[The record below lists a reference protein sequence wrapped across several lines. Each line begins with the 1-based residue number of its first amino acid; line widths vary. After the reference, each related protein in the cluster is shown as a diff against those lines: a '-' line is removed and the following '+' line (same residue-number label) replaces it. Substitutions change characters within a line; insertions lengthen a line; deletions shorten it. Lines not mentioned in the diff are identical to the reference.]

1 MSRERKITRTIEE
14 TKITVLT
21 LNVVTAE
28 PIYKDFYTTEKETD
42 NNKILKKL
50 KKMHDTDEIKLVSV
64 VETETKTAVYEMSE
78 SDFIKYGTIRVDAE
92 QTKQSN

>member
-14 TKITVLT
+14 TKITVLC

-42 NNKILKKL
+42 RNKTLKKL
-50 KKMHDTDEIKLVSV
+50 KKLHETDELKLVTI

-78 SDFIKYGTIRVDAE
+78 SDFIKYGKMRKETGEDND
-92 QTKQSN
+92 SN

>member
-1 MSRERKITRTIEE
+1 MSRERKITRKIEE

-50 KKMHDTDEIKLVSV
+50 KKMHDTDEIKLVSI

-78 SDFIKYGTIRVDAE
+78 SDFIKYGTMRKETGADNE
-92 QTKQSN
+92 SN